1 MKQASADF
9 LLKKTSRLGG
19 FARKAFAEIRVYS
32 WFLFFNFAAWR
43 LRAKKNVPAT
53 EAAGTQNNSH

>member
-9 LLKKTSRLGG
+9 LFKKTSRLGG
-19 FARKAFAEIRVYS
+19 FARKAFAKIRVYS